1 MGFFPRS
8 SVFCFSIIKEFRQ
21 LHISVVGVDGR
32 ALKEGTDMSE
42 KEGRRYP
49 RAKLKWRVLANEKG
63 VELEGVTKN
72 ISPSGAYVCCAR
84 PLRLNEVFDM
94 VIEAPDKQMKVKAEV
109 VWSNIYGPNDEI
121 NPRAMA
127 FRSALEIFKNLTPIP
142 RGLISSLGP

>member
-1 MGFFPRS
+1 
-8 SVFCFSIIKEFRQ
+8 
-21 LHISVVGVDGR
+21 
-32 ALKEGTDMSE
+32 MSE

-63 VELEGVTKN
+63 AEIEGVTKN

-121 NPRAMA
+121 NPRGMGVR
-127 FRSALEIFKNLTPIP
+127 FLN
-142 RGLISSLGP
+142 ISSADRKAIAEEILRHLEPDENIDSRMLDGLNTLIIDQKDIDSGQA